1 MNKHQQE
8 IIYRVPC
15 TLPADED
22 SLSSKQQLLDALLS
36 NVPTSQDSD
45 LQQRIHNNQIFL
57 SELPVATLA
66 QCAQEISWLLT
77 SAHLRYALEICGK
90 LDIYDSAL
98 ISRLVT
104 ELETQHTWIISTS
117 HFEHFLDLYGVE
129 QMRKIF
135 LDEHHHAEK
144 KYIIEQCTYMGF
156 PCANYFHLKSIFI
169 EDEGVL
175 PSLPPS
181 ITYQTSTEKATH
193 FLWSYA
199 SEISYLKETLGIPI
213 ENLLTL
219 DKAILWEYCGTLRSL
234 TNRAWELTNTPH
246 RDFDMSKAPVAIDP
260 ANVLCISTI
269 MPLLQAHTDTL
280 QQIIYTEVHD
290 KIIRLIAFIQ
300 QHASASLPPL
310 LLESIDQ
317 ISIQIYAQTEQQ
329 LQASYPS
336 AKKQYNDRKKL
347 SLNPE
352 KYALARKR
360 KSERHGKNF
369 EIITSLAKTLD
380 GNNLLTESLIPR
392 DATQSTLWLI
402 RAYHQSISKLAHK
415 YAGLFSVGGKI
426 HFPSAIPQEKIAAFK
441 SNYKLN
447 ATQFKL
453 IHANT
458 SLLLPPSN
466 FPEELLFM
474 ISCMEQAGLIDNDP
488 QLQISIPWRLPN
500 HLWAL
505 LGSSM
510 ILLSEQHVSY
520 TPASFGTTHASDTG
534 RRMVVYDA
542 GVYDSSFVRNSKHI
556 TWRTDVLLLKDVNL
570 IPKAQVIWSLLS
582 QTEYDGRFAQLGVSF
597 IQEYAEL
604 LDKHNLLRAVQWPW
618 IYDANSRNAEDP
630 DALRHFAQ
638 VNALT
643 EQQKDDFLI
652 ANYTKQTK
660 WLLVFELRD
669 LLTKYRKKIQDIQQH
684 FTK

>member
-1 MNKHQQE
+1 ME
-8 IIYRVPC
+8 DIG
-15 TLPADED
+15 TLP
-22 SLSSKQQLLDALLS
+22 
-36 NVPTSQDSD
+36 PT
-45 LQQRIHNNQIFL
+45 
-57 SELPVATLA
+57 
-66 QCAQEISWLLT
+66 
-77 SAHLRYALEICGK
+77 
-90 LDIYDSAL
+90 
-98 ISRLVT
+98 
-104 ELETQHTWIISTS
+104 
-117 HFEHFLDLYGVE
+117 
-129 QMRKIF
+129 
-135 LDEHHHAEK
+135 
-144 KYIIEQCTYMGF
+144 
-156 PCANYFHLKSIFI
+156 
-169 EDEGVL
+169 
-175 PSLPPS
+175 PPPT
-181 ITYQTSTEKATH
+181 TYQASTEKAVH

-199 SEISYLKETLGIPI
+199 SEISYLKETLGISL
-213 ENLLTL
+213 ENILTL
-219 DKAILWEYCGTLRSL
+219 DKATLWEYCGTLRSL

-246 RDFDMSKAPVAIDP
+246 RDFDMSKTPVAIDP
-260 ANVLCISTI
+260 TNVLCISTI
-269 MPLLQAHTDTL
+269 MPLLLAHTDTL

-290 KIIRLIAFIQ
+290 KVIDLIIFIQ
-300 QHASASLPPL
+300 QHASTTLSPL
-310 LLESIDQ
+310 LSLSRDE
-317 ISIQIYAQTEQQ
+317 ISTTLYTQLNHQ
-329 LQASYPS
+329 LQANYPS
-336 AKKQYNDRKKL
+336 AKKQYNDRKKFQ
-347 SLNPE
+347 LNRE

-380 GNNLLTESLIPR
+380 GKNLLTESLIPR
-392 DATQSTLWLI
+392 DVTQSTLWLI
-402 RAYHQSISKLAHK
+402 RAYHQSISKLADK
-415 YAGLFSVGGKI
+415 YAGLYSIGGKI
-426 HFPSAIPQEKIAAFK
+426 HFPSAIPQEKIDAFK
-441 SNYKLN
+441 STYKLN

-474 ISCMEQAGLIDNDP
+474 IHCMEQAGLIDNDP

-505 LGSSM
+505 LGSSL

-556 TWRTDVLLLKDVNL
+556 TWRTDVLLLKDINL
-570 IPKAQVIWSLLS
+570 IPKAQVVWSLLS
-582 QTEYDGRFAQLGVSF
+582 QTEYDGWFAQLGVSF
-597 IQEYAEL
+597 IQEYAAL

-618 IYDANSRNAEDP
+618 IYDANSRNEEDP
-630 DALRHFAQ
+630 DALRHFEQ

-684 FTK
+684 FIK